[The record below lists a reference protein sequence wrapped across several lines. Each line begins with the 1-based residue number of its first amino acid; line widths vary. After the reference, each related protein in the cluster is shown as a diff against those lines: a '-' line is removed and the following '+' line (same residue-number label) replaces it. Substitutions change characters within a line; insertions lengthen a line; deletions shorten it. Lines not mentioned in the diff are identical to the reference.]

1 MSIKLILNL
10 VERVRLDISV
20 VERIRIELFFNM
32 LEILRGS
39 SVRTAALIYNST
51 FFAADALFDPSSVK
65 ITITDPNGLVKV
77 NGVAMTKSAVGKYYY
92 DWQTATADAVGTYTL
107 LVLADDTLDGKK
119 ESKSLSLV

>member
-1 MSIKLILNL
+1 M
-10 VERVRLDISV
+10 ERVQLDISII
-20 VERIRIELFFNM
+20 ERIKIELFFNM

-77 NGVAMTKSAVGKYYY
+77 NGVAMTKSVTGKYYY
-92 DWQTATADAVGTYTL
+92 DWQTATTDAAGTYTL
-107 LVLADDTLDGKK
+107 SVLADDTLDCKK
-119 ESKSLSLV
+119 ESKSLLLV